1 MKIQHAFL
9 ILVILICLGFLVRA
23 FSGGTP
29 WGLFNKQ
36 IQATKASGRA
46 H

>member
-1 MKIQHAFL
+1 MKRSTFFL
-9 ILVILICLGFLVRA
+9 IIVILVSLGLLVRA

-29 WGLFNKQ
+29 WGLFDKQ
-36 IQATKASGRA
+36 IQATKAAGRA